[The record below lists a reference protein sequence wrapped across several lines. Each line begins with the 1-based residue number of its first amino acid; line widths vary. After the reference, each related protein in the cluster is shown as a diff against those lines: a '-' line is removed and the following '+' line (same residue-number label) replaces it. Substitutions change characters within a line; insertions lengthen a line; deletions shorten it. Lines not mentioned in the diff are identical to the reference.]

1 MTVKIEVNK
10 KEVLTS
16 QDLQNDYIDFYK
28 CMMNHLWDMK
38 VVTNLAN
45 LEIAIFKRFPD
56 KEEME
61 KYINLLE
68 PDIRDTLK
76 AEEDVDSGE
85 FRKSF
90 EVLKTDI
97 ENFEEIGYDIFAIEQ
112 AIDVQKILGE
122 DSSDED
128 ESNKKT
134 IKVSKI
140 IKR

>member
-1 MTVKIEVNK
+1 MTVKIEVTK

-112 AIDVQKILGE
+112 AIDVQEILGE